1 MTADH
6 RSGRVVSS
14 VRSERELK
22 AAATRAL
29 FAELWESGITKQS
42 ELVLRLGHSRRNIQ
56 RLSEEWKS
64 GKMAEKIATDR
75 VLARAESGEVD
86 GPGGAADLQALPP
99 PPPLAVVEDPGPG
112 FDHMSVV
119 RRILASE
126 RSDPRDRIRAAEVA
140 ERRRQ
145 FDLKEGINAGAKNL
159 RLEDWLELKLEDIP
173 QAARARTFGLLA
185 EEMAHART
193 PWMTQAETTQGQVEV
208 YHLLGLQVPA
218 EEAAELLVM
227 MAPARASAL
236 ARAAELAALR
246 AGPPPDAEPVDAEEY
261 LTHVPGAER
270 TELQERVR
278 ALTTRREPGEGGTAE

>member
-1 MTADH
+1 M
-6 RSGRVVSS
+6 RP
-14 VRSERELK
+14 ERDQK

-29 FAELWESGITKQS
+29 FAQLWAEGITKEA
-42 ELVLRLGHSRRNIQ
+42 ELALRLGHSRRNAA
-56 RLSEEWKS
+56 RLIAEWKS
-64 GKMAEKIATDR
+64 GKMAEKIAR
-75 VLARAESGEVD
+75 
-86 GPGGAADLQALPP
+86 DLQLAAVEAGGEP
-99 PPPLAVVEDPGPG
+99 PPPLVPPDKDVLAPPLAMVEDPGPQ

-119 RRILASE
+119 RRICASD
-126 RSDPRDRIRAAEVA
+126 RADPRDRIRAAEVA

-193 PWMTQAETTQGQVEV
+193 PWMTQPETTQGQVEV

-218 EEAAELLVM
+218 EEAAELLVL
-227 MAPARASAL
+227 MAPARAAAL

-261 LTHVPGAER
+261 LAHVPGAER

-278 ALTTRREPGEGGTAE
+278 ALTMRREPGEGGNAE